1 MNKGKSLLAPILFNL
16 FELFCIVLFG
26 VVLGTSY
33 STIAIMLA
41 TWTVARAF
49 IKEPMHYKSPVKCF
63 IMSLLIF
70 ISLFLATKV
79 NLFLGLILL
88 IFDCYVLSSHGNI
101 KEIAETAEQVNNNMF
116 QWNSIGTRRNSNYQ
130 DLIRFVETDYDN
142 PTLVEYLRYWEKYYP
157 DRYEIFEMF
166 FKRRMTYD
174 MIIKEKGFK
183 DTTKIKNEC
192 KHIYLVLEVPLGL
205 KPLR

>member
-1 MNKGKSLLAPILFNL
+1 
-16 FELFCIVLFG
+16 
-26 VVLGTSY
+26 
-33 STIAIMLA
+33 
-41 TWTVARAF
+41 
-49 IKEPMHYKSPVKCF
+49 
-63 IMSLLIF
+63 MSLLIF

-88 IFDCYVLSSHGNI
+88 IFDSYVLSSHGNI
-101 KEIAETAEQVNNNMF
+101 KEIAETAEHVNNNMF
-116 QWNSIGTRRNSNYQ
+116 QWKSIGTRRNSSYQ
-130 DLIRFVETDYDN
+130 DLIRFVETNYDN
-142 PTLVEYLRYWEKYYP
+142 PTLVKYLKYWEKHYP

-174 MIIKEKGFK
+174 MIVKEKGFK

-192 KHIYLVLEVPLGL
+192 KNIYSVLEVPLGL